1 MKTAWRKPQEAE
13 IPRTPSRKA
22 SAIVVGFR
30 WSQRW
35 PTTVIPATD
44 SAASRYPDPD
54 LATAFTRRLYDKDRL
69 SRLRRDSPRLLGGTK
84 SRANLVTF
92 HYLNDNNRDAQDSR
106 AVAGGMLACE
116 KDRQVQALSWICS
129 RRGQDPH
136 HADRGDPAPHPG
148 RRCGDRCCGNPW
160 TESGRGTGRVSGS
173 GAPQNDRV

>member
-44 SAASRYPDPD
+44 SAAIRYPDLD
-54 LATAFTRRLYDKDRL
+54 LAAAFTRRLY
-69 SRLRRDSPRLLGGTK
+69 
-84 SRANLVTF
+84 ANLVTF
-92 HYLNDNNRDAQDSR
+92 HYLNDNNRDAQNSR
-106 AVAGGMLACE
+106 AVAGGMFADE

-129 RRGQDPH
+129 RRGQDPPNAD
-136 HADRGDPAPHPG
+136 HANQPAH
-148 RRCGDRCCGNPW
+148 
-160 TESGRGTGRVSGS
+160 
-173 GAPQNDRV
+173 